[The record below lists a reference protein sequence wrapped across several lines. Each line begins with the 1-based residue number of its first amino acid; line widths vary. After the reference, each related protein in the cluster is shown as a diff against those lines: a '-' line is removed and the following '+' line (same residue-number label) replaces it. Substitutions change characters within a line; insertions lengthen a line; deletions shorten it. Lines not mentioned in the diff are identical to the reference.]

1 MRDEIMDADHH
12 AFRELARAFVAKEIT
27 PHYPRWEAAGA
38 VDRSVWRAAGEV
50 GLLGMD
56 MPSEYGGGGNPDYRF
71 HAILAEELA
80 RAGTYA
86 PCLPL
91 HNEIIG
97 PYLRDLAT
105 DEQKARWLPGF
116 CDGSLVTAIAITEP
130 DAGSDIK
137 AMRTTAVR
145 DGDRWILNGS
155 KTFISHGHIADLYL
169 TVARTPGERGPG
181 RDASASIFVVEPD
194 RAGFSRGRKLDKIG
208 MAALDTT
215 ELFFTDVEVPA
226 ENVLGRP
233 GRAFGYLMRNLPQER
248 LWIAVSALAAAEKVF
263 EDTLEYCR
271 DRTVFGQAIGQ
282 HQYNR
287 FVLADLAAALAV
299 ARSHCD
305 RTLLA
310 HTQGLLSSQD
320 AAVVKLWNTE
330 LCQNVVNRCL
340 QLHGGN
346 GVIREY
352 PVARA
357 FVDTRVQTI
366 YGGTTEIM
374 KEIIAH
380 SLI

>member
-1 MRDEIMDADHH
+1 MDADHH
-12 AFRELARAFVAKEIT
+12 AFRELARAFVAKEIA
-27 PHYPRWEAAGA
+27 PHYPRWEAEGA
-38 VDRSVWRAAGEV
+38 VDRSVWRAAGEA

-56 MPSEYGGGGNPDYRF
+56 MPEEYGGGGNPDYRF

-97 PYLRDLAT
+97 PYLKSLAT

-130 DAGSDIK
+130 DAGSDIQ

-155 KTFISHGHIADLYL
+155 KTFISNGHTADLYL
-169 TVARTPGERGPG
+169 TVVRTPQEPGPG
-181 RDASASIFVVEPD
+181 RAVSASVLVVEPD
-194 RAGFSRGRKLDKIG
+194 RPGFTRGRKLDKIG
-208 MAALDTT
+208 MTALDTA
-215 ELFFTDVEVPA
+215 ELFFSDVEVPTG
-226 ENVLGRP
+226 NLLGRP

-271 DRTVFGQAIGQ
+271 TRTVFGQAIGR

-287 FVLADLAAALAV
+287 FVLADLATALAV
-299 ARSHCD
+299 ARSHTD
-305 RTLLA
+305 RA
-310 HTQGLLSSQD
+310 VLSHVAGRLSAED
-320 AAVVKLWNTE
+320 AAMAKWWNTE
-330 LCQNVVNRCL
+330 LCQTVVNRCL

-346 GVIREY
+346 GIIREF

-366 YGGTTEIM
+366 YGGTTEVM
-374 KEIIAH
+374 KEIIGN